1 MRLIVDG
8 MTCDHCVRT
17 ITKAIHVIDANASV
31 QVDVADCSVTIQGN
45 VDAEQ
50 ATAAIDAEGYAVV
63 MVLPDAMKSCCGSCR
78 T

>member
-17 ITKAIHVIDANASV
+17 ITKAIHAIDANAGV
-31 QVDVADCSVTIQGN
+31 DVDVADCSVTIQGD
-45 VDAEQ
+45 VDPAQ
-50 ATAAIDAEGYAVV
+50 ATSAINAEGYVV
-63 MVLPDAMKSCCGSCR
+63 IMVLPDAIKSCCGTCH